1 MKIAI
6 LGATN
11 IRHMSL
17 ISHYLDNI
25 DLENNQVDIIHT
37 DKYNIEEFVNGITNH
52 YKYPVSI
59 NSTWSFAKKA
69 ISYYK
74 FKPFAIKILQKN
86 HYDFVIAWGS
96 YTGHLFKNFLI
107 KNFKERYILNVRD
120 YFYEKNSV
128 IFARMAQ
135 LVNYS
140 YMTTISS
147 EGFLE
152 FLPDS
157 HKYQIIYSYNS
168 KIINQAHTNEEITFN
183 QPLKISFIGNVRFL
197 EVNKDI
203 LDELKNDSRYL
214 LQFFGTGSE
223 ELEKFAKENCI
234 KNAKFHGGFDIKET
248 YKFLNDT
255 DVINNLFGN
264 KDIALDTALSI
275 RMYYALFLNKPILT
289 SKGTFTASQANEF
302 GLGIEI
308 DRLSEIR
315 NEIVKYF
322 NRVNNVQ
329 INEKRS
335 IYISNVLNQNE
346 LFYQKLEKIFN
357 E

>member
-6 LGATN
+6 IGATN

-17 ISHYLDNI
+17 ISHYLENV

-52 YKYPVSI
+52 YKYPVNI

-69 ISYYK
+69 INYYK
-74 FKPFAIKILQKN
+74 FKPFAIKILKKN
-86 HYDFVIAWGS
+86 NYDFVIVWGS
-96 YTGHLFKNFLI
+96 YTGQLFKNFLI

-120 YFYEKNSV
+120 YFYEKNCV
-128 IFARMAQ
+128 IFERMAQ
-135 LVNYS
+135 LVKYS

-152 FLPDS
+152 FLPES

-168 KIINQAHTNEEITFN
+168 KIINQAHTNKEIIFN

-197 EVNKDI
+197 EANKNI

-214 LQFFGTGSE
+214 LQFYGTGSE

-234 KNAKFHGGFDIKET
+234 KNVKFHGGFDIKDT
-248 YKFLNDT
+248 YKFLDDT

-315 NEIVKYF
+315 NQIVKYF

-329 INEKRS
+329 INERRS